1 MASVVTL
8 DDIIADFDK
17 DLVDIFK
24 KDYRQVLD
32 QRISILDLS
41 YEALKVNVYRNTKS
55 HLDAYNTAYEA
66 LLRVLDKQA
75 KRKYTSLEQVPTG
88 YFQQKNFSY
97 VYIDNGNSNRFIV
110 ANSFG
115 ALDTLVRN
123 LSRDPELIRTSF
135 GTNTIFKEKRD
146 KQGRL
151 TGDSTKSQ
159 RRKSDIGHIATEG
172 EENLISPLELKISD
186 VLQFGKASGN
196 AAIEAFAKQALD
208 DLYNIQVGA
217 QYSFKNTAPEA
228 VASARNIL
236 GTGYVVVTLHRE
248 KLNNKFSQEE
258 ARIFFNLKNKIA
270 KVLAKK
276 PFEQVSGSNNVIQ
289 DIEQSFLNILLPAKY
304 KKPTNHPA
312 RTKTPKRVD
321 IKANTKAK
329 SSNIKVKKAQITD
342 EVKETFNLTDLQKL
356 INDQLQDVIS
366 ANMGDGSS
374 RSILNYRTGR
384 LASSAKVE
392 YMSQSRAGM
401 TSAFYSY
408 MKNPY
413 ATFSTGGEQQ
423 NPRSRD
429 PKLLISRSIR
439 EIAAQYAVTR
449 LRAIV
454 V

>member
-8 DDIIADFDK
+8 DDIIGDFNK

-24 KDYRQVLD
+24 KDYRQILD

-55 HLDAYNTAYEA
+55 HIDAYNSAYES
-66 LLRVLDKQA
+66 LLKVLDRQA
-75 KRKYTSLEQVPTG
+75 KRKYSSLDQVPTG

-123 LSRDPELIRTSF
+123 LSRDPDLIRTSF
-135 GTNTIFKEKRD
+135 GTNTLFKEKRD
-146 KQGRL
+146 RKDRP
-151 TGDSTKSQ
+151 TGEYSKSQ

-186 VLQFGKASGN
+186 VLQFGRTTGN

-208 DLYNIQVGA
+208 DLYSIQAGT

-228 VASARNIL
+228 VAAARNTL

-270 KVLAKK
+270 KVLASK
-276 PFEQVSGSNNVIQ
+276 PFEQVSGSNNIIQ
-289 DIEQSFLNILLPAKY
+289 DIEHSLLNTLVPAKY
-304 KKPTNHPA
+304 KKPSSHPA
-312 RTKTPKRVD
+312 KSKTPKRIDVN
-321 IKANTKAK
+321 ANTKAK
-329 SSNIKVKKAQITD
+329 STAIKVKKAKIAE
-342 EVKETFNLTDLQKL
+342 EVKETFNLTNLQNL
-356 INDQLQDVIS
+356 INKQLQNAIS

-374 RSILNYRTGR
+374 RSLLNYRTGR

-401 TSAFYSY
+401 TTAFYSY
-408 MKNPY
+408 MKSPY
-413 ATFSTGGEQQ
+413 ATFSSGGQQQ

-429 PKLLISRSIR
+429 PKLLISKSIR
-439 EIAAQYAVTR
+439 EIAAEYAVNK
-449 LRAIV
+449 LRAV
-454 V
+454 NV